1 MKNIEEVVVHKEK
14 IYNGNYLALE
24 RWEVALPDNRHAMR
38 DIVIP
43 RDAVAIL
50 ALDRENEVH
59 FIRHSRP
66 AVHETLIEIPA
77 GIIEPGEAPEEAARR
92 ELQEEIGIWAGKL
105 KKLVSYYHAE
115 GYSTG
120 VITVFLATELK
131 VNPDFQPD
139 QEEFLEQIKVPFE
152 TALEWLKQEKFR
164 DSKTI
169 MGLLFTA
176 SELNLSL
183 KFQNE

>member
-1 MKNIEEVVVHKEK
+1 MKNIEEVVVHKEQ
-14 IYNGNYLALE
+14 IYNGTYLSLE
-24 RWEVALPDNRHAMR
+24 RWEVALPDKSHSIR

-50 ALDRENEVH
+50 ALDSENNVH

-66 AVHETLIEIPA
+66 AVNETLIEIPA
-77 GIIEPGEAPEEAARR
+77 GIIESSETPEETARR
-92 ELQEEIGIWAGKL
+92 ELLEEIGILAGKL

-120 VITVFLATELK
+120 IITVFLATELE
-131 VNPDFQPD
+131 VQSDFQPD
-139 QEEFLEQIKVPFE
+139 QEEFLEHIKLPFQ
-152 TALEWLKQEKFR
+152 TALDWLKQERFR

-176 SELNLSL
+176 KELNI
-183 KFQNE
+183 FNF